1 MPDGFI
7 LTAIKAFA
15 LVNLLMGFFAIMT
28 VIERKLIGRSR
39 YGYGPNRVGPIG
51 LLQPIADLGKLA
63 QKQHAVPVGRP
74 RAPVPGGAVHLA
86 VRRDRR
92 VRA

>member
-7 LTAIKAFA
+7 LAAIKAFA

-28 VIERKLIGRSR
+28 VTERKVIGRLQER
-39 YGYGPNRVGPIG
+39 YGPNRVGPVG

-63 QKQHAVPVGRP
+63 QKQHAVPSGARERLYLAAPFISLFARSP
-74 RAPVPGGAVHLA
+74 RS
-86 VRRDRR
+86 R
-92 VRA
+92 